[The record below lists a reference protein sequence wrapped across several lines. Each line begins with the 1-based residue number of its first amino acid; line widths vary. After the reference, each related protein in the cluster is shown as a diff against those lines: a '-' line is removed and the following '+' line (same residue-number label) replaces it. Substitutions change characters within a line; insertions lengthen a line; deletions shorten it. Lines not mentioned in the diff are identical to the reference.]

1 MNFNVTVLRRYMAA
15 SYADSNNRPKGVILL
30 MTILLTIHLFV
41 PFVSADGMST
51 CQKNGGTCDDYSQS
65 HDLTP
70 NQEDWINGTYDFRLE
85 DTDTIE
91 LDMVWAIHEF
101 NRSALGFN
109 DGGDLEAEIASD
121 GLDPEDGAPADLIRN
136 YFDLRPN
143 GPGTPTVRAQLK
155 IELNNALDTSIENGF
170 GNIVDLTT
178 DYTNSITQQGDTIQC
193 SDDPLTDS
201 AYSSEGAG
209 ENNAFYPPICISS
222 TFTIK
227 LTDTAFSL
235 VSTGNLDLERA
246 FQGML
251 VMGAEINTDFTLLT
265 LPGHIGFYSFSPPSY
280 ADIIQVGAGGSL
292 AARSGNPAYFAGE
305 WTVDMLNAPQG
316 ASDTET
322 AISVRLAHRDGSL
335 GTNTVSIAP
344 ETKAIDLNVKLDLR
358 DESAATI
365 DFVAGISYLD
375 DELMNDWGVSLLN
388 LSDSATLP
396 LVTAD
401 GIRLAYHNGLVEL
414 EQLTSAFP
422 VNDIASGISDS
433 VGSDDPITMND
444 LYWVSDALADGLPI
458 AGGLNYTHSSD
469 CLESPQSQQRNYCV
483 QGTPAMSAEYP
494 VYLRSTSQP
503 FSMSL
508 IDILKNN
515 FDDGD
520 LLEYVEVLQE
530 SDLRNFLNSGLSI
543 ESVLPSTYLDSV
555 IPEDLPPAELTLE
568 IILPT
573 WVRTIE
579 GEDRLTLTKS
589 LEGSQDVDI
598 SLAGT
603 DAYDW
608 RTAIRDED
616 MNVVCTTLQRTCISS
631 KIELDISAL
640 RINEWSQSVS
650 LDVALDAEVSIY
662 RVVVPLEELDQNG
675 STRVNFEA
683 APSDLVRVGLD
694 IASRLAQPKSFDD
707 VGSIC
712 SENQTYEVCDTE
724 LSFQFTPEGLTDFS
738 EDIGDIITQFIH
750 ESSAELPDVEDS
762 PFGDVDLSGFQIKTK
777 VKGLTGLDQDI
788 GDDEP
793 ITLSVKIPEVE
804 FKLELDGDL
813 GEIAGGNTSSME
825 LNFFANAFRGLVVNP
840 MVSAAE
846 LLGSSLTN
854 GLVSGSGVT
863 YPDPSGEKASYSF
876 SGNTSIAEEYNLSLT
891 GPVSIILPR
900 GITIEDVEDTGGY
913 LTISEV
919 GGRQKITYNIPD
931 GEFEDTISFRIK
943 VSWLYLLMQFWVYP
957 TFVVILLALFV
968 RRRRRKKRLKKAR
981 KSVNQQ
987 TSNKVTIGDSE
998 FSDLRGFHSEGL
1010 HGEMEKFED
1019 YSNNGPPA
1027 MVDLPDQRF
1036 D

>member
-1 MNFNVTVLRRYMAA
+1 
-15 SYADSNNRPKGVILL
+15 

-530 SDLRNFLNSGLSI
+530 SDLRNLLNSGLSI

>member
-1 MNFNVTVLRRYMAA
+1 MNFNVTVLGGYMAA
-15 SYADSNNRPKGVILL
+15 SYLDSNNRPKGVILL
-30 MTILLTIHLFV
+30 MTILLTIHLFI
-41 PFVSADGMST
+41 PFVSADGMNT
-51 CQKNGGTCDDYSQS
+51 CQGVSSGVCDDYSES

-70 NQEDWINGTYDFRLE
+70 SQQDWVNGTYDFQLV
-85 DTDTIE
+85 DTDTITLE
-91 LDMVWAIHEF
+91 MVWAIHEF
-101 NRSALGFN
+101 NRSSLGLDN
-109 DGGDLEAEIASD
+109 IAGIDTLLQSD
-121 GLDPEDGAPADLIRN
+121 GIDEEDGAPADLIRT
-136 YFDLRPN
+136 YFDQRPN
-143 GPGTPTVRAQLK
+143 GQGTPTVRDQLK
-155 IELNNALDTSIENGF
+155 IELNNALETSIENGF
-170 GNIVDLTT
+170 GNIVGLTT
-178 DYTNSITQQGDTIQC
+178 DYTPSITQQGDIIPC

-201 AYSSEGAG
+201 VYSGEGAS

-222 TFTIK
+222 TFTIE

-235 VSTGNLDLERA
+235 DSTGNLDLERA

-251 VMGAEINTDFTLLT
+251 VMGAEINTNFTLLT

-280 ADIIQVGAGGSL
+280 ANITQVGAGGTL
-292 AARSGNPAYFAGE
+292 AARSGPPAYFAGE
-305 WTVDMLNAPQG
+305 WTVNRLN
-316 ASDTET
+316 DNDEKET
-322 AISVRLAHRDGSL
+322 PISVRLAHRDGSL

-358 DESAATI
+358 DESAASI

-375 DELMNDWGVSLLN
+375 DDLLSDWGISLLN
-388 LSDSATLP
+388 LSDTATLP
-396 LVTAD
+396 LVTSD

-414 EQLTSAFP
+414 DQLTSAFP
-422 VNDIASGISDS
+422 INDIAGGISDS
-433 VGSDDPITMND
+433 VGSDEVITMND
-444 LYWVSDALADGLPI
+444 LYWVSDALTDGLPT
-458 AGGLNYTHSSD
+458 AGGLNYTHSSG
-469 CLESPQSQQRNYCV
+469 CTEAPQGQQLNYCI
-483 QGTPAMSAEYP
+483 QGTSAMSAEYP

-520 LLEYVEVLQE
+520 LLEYVDVLQE
-530 SDLRNFLNSGLSI
+530 SDLRNLLNSGLSI
-543 ESVLPSTYLDSV
+543 ESVLPGSYLDSV
-555 IPEDLPPAELTLE
+555 IPDGLPPAELTLE

-573 WVRTIE
+573 WVRTID
-579 GEDRLTLTKS
+579 GEDRLILEKS

-603 DAYDW
+603 DPYDW
-608 RTAIRDED
+608 RTDIRDED

-631 KIELDISAL
+631 QIELDISAF

-650 LDVALDAEVSIY
+650 LDFALDAEVSIY
-662 RVVVPLEELDQNG
+662 RVMIPLEEIDQSG
-675 STRVNFEA
+675 STRINFEA

-694 IASRLAQPKSFDD
+694 IASRLAQPKTFDD

-712 SENQTYEVCDTE
+712 SEDQTYDVCDTN
-724 LSFQFTPEGLTDFS
+724 LSLQFTPEGLTDFS

-777 VKGLTGLDQDI
+777 VEGLTGLDQDI

-793 ITLSVKIPEVE
+793 ITLSVRIPEVE

-854 GLVSGSGVT
+854 GLVSGSGIT
-863 YPDPSGEKASYSF
+863 YPDPSGDKASYSF
-876 SGNTSIAEEYNLSLT
+876 SGNTSIAEEYDLSLT

-913 LTISEV
+913 LDITEV

-957 TFVVILLALFV
+957 TFVVILLALFI

-981 KSVNQQ
+981 KAANQQ
-987 TSNKVTIGDSE
+987 TATKVTIGDSE
-998 FSDLRGFHSEGL
+998 FADLRGFHSEGL
-1010 HGEMEKFED
+1010 HGDLEQFED
-1019 YSNNGPPA
+1019 YSNKGPPP
-1027 MVDLPDQRF
+1027 MVDLPDKRF

>member
-1 MNFNVTVLRRYMAA
+1 MNFNVTVLGGYMAA
-15 SYADSNNRPKGVILL
+15 SYLDSNNRPKGVILL
-30 MTILLTIHLFV
+30 MTILLTIHLFI
-41 PFVSADGMST
+41 PFVSADGMNT
-51 CQKNGGTCDDYSQS
+51 CQGVSSGVCDDYSES

-70 NQEDWINGTYDFRLE
+70 SQQDWVNGTYDFQLV
-85 DTDTIE
+85 DTDTITLE
-91 LDMVWAIHEF
+91 MVWAIHEF
-101 NRSALGFN
+101 NRSSLGLDN
-109 DGGDLEAEIASD
+109 IAGIEGLLASD
-121 GLDPEDGAPADLIRN
+121 GIEEEDGAPADLIRT
-136 YFDLRPN
+136 YFDQRPN
-143 GPGTPTVRAQLK
+143 GQGTPTVRDQLK
-155 IELNNALDTSIENGF
+155 IELNNALETSIENGF
-170 GNIVDLTT
+170 GNIVGLTT
-178 DYTNSITQQGDTIQC
+178 DYTNTITQQGDTIPC

-201 AYSSEGAG
+201 VYSGEGAS

-222 TFTIK
+222 TFTIE

-235 VSTGNLDLERA
+235 DSTGNLDLERA

-251 VMGAEINTDFTLLT
+251 VMGAEINTNFSLLT

-280 ADIIQVGAGGSL
+280 ANITQVGAGGTL
-292 AARSGNPAYFAGE
+292 AARSGPPAYFAGE
-305 WTVDMLNAPQG
+305 WTVNRLSEAVEI
-316 ASDTET
+316 ET
-322 AISVRLAHRDGSL
+322 PISVRLAHRDGSL
-335 GTNTVSIAP
+335 GTNTVIIAP

-358 DESAATI
+358 DESAASI

-375 DELMNDWGVSLLN
+375 DDLLSDWGVSLLN
-388 LSDSATLP
+388 LSDTATLP

-414 EQLTSAFP
+414 DQLTSAFP
-422 VNDIASGISDS
+422 INDIASGISDS
-433 VGSDDPITMND
+433 VGSDEVITMTD
-444 LYWVSDALADGLPI
+444 LYWVSDALTDGLPI
-458 AGGLNYTHSSD
+458 AGGLNYTHSSG
-469 CLESPQSQQRNYCV
+469 CTEAPQGQQLNYCV
-483 QGTPAMSAEYP
+483 QGTSAMSAEYP

-520 LLEYVEVLQE
+520 LLEYVDVLQE
-530 SDLRNFLNSGLSI
+530 SDLRNLLNSGLSI
-543 ESVLPSTYLDSV
+543 ESVLPGSYLDSV
-555 IPEDLPPAELTLE
+555 IPEGLPPAELTLE

-573 WVRTIE
+573 WVRTID
-579 GEDRLTLTKS
+579 GEDRLILQKS

-603 DAYDW
+603 DPYDW
-608 RTAIRDED
+608 RTDIRDED

-631 KIELDISAL
+631 QIELDISAF

-650 LDVALDAEVSIY
+650 LDFALDAEVSIY
-662 RVVVPLEELDQNG
+662 RVMIPLEEIDQSG

-694 IASRLAQPKSFDD
+694 IASRLAQPKTFDD

-712 SENQTYEVCDTE
+712 SEDQTYDVCDTN
-724 LSFQFTPEGLTDFS
+724 LSLQFTPEGLTDFS

-777 VKGLTGLDQDI
+777 VEGLTGLDQDI

-793 ITLSVKIPEVE
+793 ITLSVRIPEVE

-854 GLVSGSGVT
+854 GLVSGSGIT
-863 YPDPSGEKASYSF
+863 YPDPSGDKASYSF
-876 SGNTSIAEEYNLSLT
+876 SGNTSIAEEYDLSLT

-913 LTISEV
+913 LDITEV

-957 TFVVILLALFV
+957 TFVVILLALFI

-981 KSVNQQ
+981 KEENQQ
-987 TSNKVTIGDSE
+987 TANKVTIGDSE
-998 FSDLRGFHSEGL
+998 FADLRGFHSEGL
-1010 HGEMEKFED
+1010 HGDLEQFED
-1019 YSNNGPPA
+1019 YSNKGPSP
-1027 MVDLPDQRF
+1027 MVDLPDKRF

>member
-1 MNFNVTVLRRYMAA
+1 MAA
-15 SYADSNNRPKGVILL
+15 LNIDRANRPNGVILL
-30 MTILLTIHLFV
+30 MTTLLTMHLFI
-41 PFVSADGMST
+41 PFVSADGMNT
-51 CQKNGGTCDDYSQS
+51 CQADGGTCDDYSDS

-70 NQEDWINGTYDFRLE
+70 SQQDWVNGTYDFQLVDTETISLE
-85 DTDTIE
+85 
-91 LDMVWAIHEF
+91 MVWAIHEF
-101 NRSALGFN
+101 NRSELGLDN
-109 DGGDLEAEIASD
+109 IAGLAGLLASD
-121 GLDPEDGAPADLIRN
+121 GIGPEDGAPADLIRT
-136 YFDLRPN
+136 YFDERPN
-143 GPGTPTVRAQLK
+143 GPGTPTVRDQLK

-170 GNIVDLTT
+170 GNVAGLTT
-178 DYTNSITQQGDTIQC
+178 DYTNAITQQGDTIQC

-201 AYSSEGAG
+201 IYSGEGAS

-222 TFTIK
+222 TFTIE

-235 VSTGNLDLERA
+235 DSTGNLDLERA

-251 VMGAEINTDFTLLT
+251 VMGAEINTNFTLLT

-280 ADIIQVGAGGSL
+280 ADITQVGAGGTL
-292 AARSGNPAYFAGE
+292 AARSGSPAYFAGE
-305 WTVDMLNAPQG
+305 WIVNRLD
-316 ASDTET
+316 ET
-322 AISVRLAHRDGSL
+322 DQIETPISVRLAHRDGSL
-335 GTNTVSIAP
+335 GTNTVNIAP

-375 DELMNDWGVSLLN
+375 DDLLSDWGVSLLN

-396 LVTAD
+396 LVTSD

-414 EQLTSAFP
+414 DQLTSAFP
-422 VNDIASGISDS
+422 INDIATGISDS
-433 VGSDDPITMND
+433 VGSDESITMND
-444 LYWVSDALADGLPI
+444 LYWVSDALTDGLPV
-458 AGGLNYTHSSD
+458 AGGLNYTHSTGCS
-469 CLESPQSQQRNYCV
+469 EVPQGQQLNYCV
-483 QGTPAMSAEYP
+483 QGSSAMSAEYP

-530 SDLRNFLNSGLSI
+530 SDLRNLLNSGLSI
-543 ESVLPSTYLDSV
+543 ESVLPGSYLDSV
-555 IPEDLPPAELTLE
+555 IPEGLPPAELTLE

-573 WVRTIE
+573 WVRTID
-579 GEDRLTLTKS
+579 GEDRLILEQS
-589 LEGSQDVDI
+589 LEGSQDVNI

-603 DAYDW
+603 DPYDW
-608 RTAIRDED
+608 RTDIRDED

-650 LDVALDAEVSIY
+650 LDFALDAEVSIY
-662 RVVVPLEELDQNG
+662 RVMIPLEEIDQSG

-694 IASRLAQPKSFDD
+694 IASRLAQPKTFDD

-712 SENQTYEVCDTE
+712 SEDQSYDVCDTN
-724 LSFQFTPEGLTDFS
+724 LSLQFTPEGLTDFS

-777 VKGLTGLDQDI
+777 VEGLTGLDQDI

-793 ITLSVKIPEVE
+793 ITLSVRIPEVE

-813 GEIAGGNTSSME
+813 GEIAEGNTSSME

-876 SGNTSIAEEYNLSLT
+876 SGDTSIAEEYNLSLT
-891 GPVSIILPR
+891 GPVSVILPR

-957 TFVVILLALFV
+957 TFVVILLALFI

-981 KSVNQQ
+981 KAANQQ
-987 TSNKVTIGDSE
+987 TATKVTIGDSE
-998 FSDLRGFHSEGL
+998 FADLRGFHSEGL
-1010 HGEMEKFED
+1010 HGDLEQFED
-1019 YSNNGPPA
+1019 YSNKGPPP
-1027 MVDLPDQRF
+1027 MVDLPDKRF

>member
-1 MNFNVTVLRRYMAA
+1 MNFNVTVLGGYMAA
-15 SYADSNNRPKGVILL
+15 SYLDSNNRPKGVILL
-30 MTILLTIHLFV
+30 MTILLTIHLFI
-41 PFVSADGMST
+41 PFVSADGMNT
-51 CQKNGGTCDDYSQS
+51 CQAVSSGVCDDYSES

-70 NQEDWINGTYDFRLE
+70 SQQDWVNGTYDFQLV
-85 DTDTIE
+85 DTDTITLE
-91 LDMVWAIHEF
+91 MVWAIHEF
-101 NRSALGFN
+101 NRSSLGLDN
-109 DGGDLEAEIASD
+109 IAGIEGLLASD
-121 GLDPEDGAPADLIRN
+121 GIEEEDGAPADLIRT
-136 YFDLRPN
+136 YFDQRPN
-143 GPGTPTVRAQLK
+143 GQGTPTVRDQLK
-155 IELNNALDTSIENGF
+155 IELNNALETSIENGF
-170 GNIVDLTT
+170 GNIVGLTT
-178 DYTNSITQQGDTIQC
+178 DYTNSITQQGDTIPC

-201 AYSSEGAG
+201 VYSGEGAS

-222 TFTIK
+222 TFTIE

-235 VSTGNLDLERA
+235 DSTGNLDLERA

-251 VMGAEINTDFTLLT
+251 VMGAQINTNFTLLT
-265 LPGHIGFYSFSPPSY
+265 LPGHIGFYYFSPPSY
-280 ADIIQVGAGGSL
+280 ADIIQVGGGGSL
-292 AARSGNPAYFAGE
+292 AARSGNPAYFAGN
-305 WTVDMLNAPQG
+305 WTVNRLNEAVEI
-316 ASDTET
+316 ET
-322 AISVRLAHRDGSL
+322 PISVRLAHRDGSL

-344 ETKAIDLNVKLDLR
+344 ETKAIDLNLKLDLR

-375 DELMNDWGVSLLN
+375 DDLLSDWGVSLLN
-388 LSDSATLP
+388 LSDTATLP

-414 EQLTSAFP
+414 DQLTSAFP
-422 VNDIASGISDS
+422 INDIAGGISDS
-433 VGSDDPITMND
+433 VGSDEVITMND
-444 LYWVSDALADGLPI
+444 LYWVSDALTDGLPI
-458 AGGLNYTHSSD
+458 AGGLNYTHSTG
-469 CLESPQSQQRNYCV
+469 CTEAPQGQQLNYCV
-483 QGTPAMSAEYP
+483 QGTSAMSAEYP

-520 LLEYVEVLQE
+520 LLEYVDVLQE
-530 SDLRNFLNSGLSI
+530 SDLRNLLNSGLSI
-543 ESVLPSTYLDSV
+543 ESVLPGSYLDSV
-555 IPEDLPPAELTLE
+555 IPEGLPPAELTLE

-573 WVRTIE
+573 WVRTID
-579 GEDRLTLTKS
+579 GEDRLILEKS

-603 DAYDW
+603 DPYDW
-608 RTAIRDED
+608 RTDIRDED

-631 KIELDISAL
+631 QIELDISAF

-650 LDVALDAEVSIY
+650 LDFALDAEVSIY
-662 RVVVPLEELDQNG
+662 RVMIPLEEIDQSG

-712 SENQTYEVCDTE
+712 SEDQTYDVCDTN
-724 LSFQFTPEGLTDFS
+724 LSLQFTPEGLTDFS

-777 VKGLTGLDQDI
+777 VEGLTGLDQDI

-793 ITLSVKIPEVE
+793 ITLSVRIPEVE

-813 GEIAGGNTSSME
+813 GEIAEGNTSSME

-854 GLVSGSGVT
+854 GLVSGSGIT
-863 YPDPSGEKASYSF
+863 YPDPSGDKASYSF
-876 SGNTSIAEEYNLSLT
+876 SGNTSIAEEYDLSLT

-913 LTISEV
+913 LDITEV

-957 TFVVILLALFV
+957 TFVVILLALFI

-981 KSVNQQ
+981 KAENQQ
-987 TSNKVTIGDSE
+987 TATKVTIGDSE
-998 FSDLRGFHSEGL
+998 FADLRGFHSEGL
-1010 HGEMEKFED
+1010 HGDLEQFED
-1019 YSNNGPPA
+1019 YSNKGPPP
-1027 MVDLPDQRF
+1027 MVDLPDKRF

>member
-1 MNFNVTVLRRYMAA
+1 MNFNVTVLGGHMAA
-15 SYADSNNRPKGVILL
+15 SYLDSNNRPKGVILL
-30 MTILLTIHLFV
+30 MTILLTIHLFI
-41 PFVSADGMST
+41 PFVSADGMNT
-51 CQKNGGTCDDYSQS
+51 CQGVSSGVCDDYSES

-70 NQEDWINGTYDFRLE
+70 SQQDWVNGTYDFQLV
-85 DTDTIE
+85 DTDTITLE
-91 LDMVWAIHEF
+91 MVWAIHEF
-101 NRSALGFN
+101 NRSSLGLDN
-109 DGGDLEAEIASD
+109 IAGIETLLQSD
-121 GLDPEDGAPADLIRN
+121 GIDEEDGAPADLIRT
-136 YFDLRPN
+136 YFDQRPN
-143 GPGTPTVRAQLK
+143 GQGTPTVRDQLK
-155 IELNNALDTSIENGF
+155 IELNNALETSIENGF
-170 GNIVDLTT
+170 GNIVGLTT
-178 DYTNSITQQGDTIQC
+178 DYTPSITQQGDTIPC

-201 AYSSEGAG
+201 VYSGEGAS

-222 TFTIK
+222 TFTIE

-235 VSTGNLDLERA
+235 DSTGNLDLERA

-251 VMGAEINTDFTLLT
+251 VMGAEINTNFTLLT

-280 ADIIQVGAGGSL
+280 ANITQVGAGGTL
-292 AARSGNPAYFAGE
+292 AARSGPPAYFAGE
-305 WTVDMLNAPQG
+305 WTVNRLN
-316 ASDTET
+316 DNDEKET
-322 AISVRLAHRDGSL
+322 PISVRLAHRDGSL

-358 DESAATI
+358 DESAASI

-375 DELMNDWGVSLLN
+375 DDLLSDWGISLLN
-388 LSDSATLP
+388 LSDTATLP
-396 LVTAD
+396 LVTSD

-414 EQLTSAFP
+414 DQLTSAFP
-422 VNDIASGISDS
+422 INDIAGGISDS
-433 VGSDDPITMND
+433 VGSDEVITMND
-444 LYWVSDALADGLPI
+444 LYWVSDALTDGLPI
-458 AGGLNYTHSSD
+458 AGGLNYTHSSG
-469 CLESPQSQQRNYCV
+469 CTEAPQGQQLNYCI
-483 QGTPAMSAEYP
+483 QGTSAMSAEYP

-520 LLEYVEVLQE
+520 LLEYVDVLQE
-530 SDLRNFLNSGLSI
+530 SDLRNLLNSGLSI
-543 ESVLPSTYLDSV
+543 ESVLPGSYLDSV
-555 IPEDLPPAELTLE
+555 IPEGLPPAELTLE

-573 WVRTIE
+573 WVRTID
-579 GEDRLTLTKS
+579 GEDRLILEKS

-603 DAYDW
+603 DPYDW
-608 RTAIRDED
+608 RTDIRDED

-631 KIELDISAL
+631 QIELDISAF

-650 LDVALDAEVSIY
+650 LDFALDAEVSIY
-662 RVVVPLEELDQNG
+662 RVMIPLEEIDQSG

-694 IASRLAQPKSFDD
+694 IASRLAQPKTFDD

-712 SENQTYEVCDTE
+712 SEDQTYDVCDTN
-724 LSFQFTPEGLTDFS
+724 LSLQFTPEGLTDFS

-777 VKGLTGLDQDI
+777 VEGLTGLDQDI

-793 ITLSVKIPEVE
+793 ITLSVRIPEVE

-813 GEIAGGNTSSME
+813 GEIAEGNTSSME

-854 GLVSGSGVT
+854 GLVSGSGIT
-863 YPDPSGEKASYSF
+863 YPDPSGDKASYSF
-876 SGNTSIAEEYNLSLT
+876 SGNTSIAEEYDLSLT

-913 LTISEV
+913 LDITEV

-957 TFVVILLALFV
+957 TFVVILLALFI

-981 KSVNQQ
+981 KAANQQ
-987 TSNKVTIGDSE
+987 TATKVTIGDSE
-998 FSDLRGFHSEGL
+998 FADLRGFHSEGL
-1010 HGEMEKFED
+1010 HGDLEQFED
-1019 YSNNGPPA
+1019 YSNKGPPP
-1027 MVDLPDQRF
+1027 MVDLPDKRF

>member
-1 MNFNVTVLRRYMAA
+1 MNFNVTVLGGHMAA
-15 SYADSNNRPKGVILL
+15 SYLDSNNRPKGVILL
-30 MTILLTIHLFV
+30 MTILLTIHLFI
-41 PFVSADGMST
+41 PFVSADGMNT
-51 CQKNGGTCDDYSQS
+51 CQGVSSGVCDDYSES

-70 NQEDWINGTYDFRLE
+70 SQQDWVNGTYDFQLV
-85 DTDTIE
+85 DTDTITLE
-91 LDMVWAIHEF
+91 MVWAIHEF
-101 NRSALGFN
+101 NRSSLGLDN
-109 DGGDLEAEIASD
+109 IAGIETLLQSD
-121 GLDPEDGAPADLIRN
+121 GIDEEDGAPADLIRT
-136 YFDLRPN
+136 YFDQRPN
-143 GPGTPTVRAQLK
+143 GQGTPTVRDQLK
-155 IELNNALDTSIENGF
+155 IELNNALETSIENGF
-170 GNIVDLTT
+170 GNIVGLTT
-178 DYTNSITQQGDTIQC
+178 DYTSSITQQGDTIPC
-193 SDDPLTDS
+193 SDNPLTDS
-201 AYSSEGAG
+201 VYSGEGAS

-222 TFTIK
+222 TFTIE

-235 VSTGNLDLERA
+235 DSTGNLDLERA

-251 VMGAEINTDFTLLT
+251 VMGAEINTNFTLLT

-280 ADIIQVGAGGSL
+280 ANITQVGAGGTL
-292 AARSGNPAYFAGE
+292 AARSGPPAYFAGE
-305 WTVDMLNAPQG
+305 WTVNRLN
-316 ASDTET
+316 DNDEKET
-322 AISVRLAHRDGSL
+322 PISVRLAHRDGSL

-358 DESAATI
+358 DESAASI

-375 DELMNDWGVSLLN
+375 DDLLSDWGISLLN
-388 LSDSATLP
+388 LSDTATLP
-396 LVTAD
+396 LVTSD

-414 EQLTSAFP
+414 DQLTSAFP
-422 VNDIASGISDS
+422 INDIAGGISDS
-433 VGSDDPITMND
+433 VGSDEVITMND
-444 LYWVSDALADGLPI
+444 LYWVSDALTDGLPI
-458 AGGLNYTHSSD
+458 AGGLNYTHSSG
-469 CLESPQSQQRNYCV
+469 CTEAPQGQQLNYCI
-483 QGTPAMSAEYP
+483 QGTSAMSAEYP

-520 LLEYVEVLQE
+520 LLEYVDVLQE
-530 SDLRNFLNSGLSI
+530 SDLRNLLNSGLSI
-543 ESVLPSTYLDSV
+543 ESVLPGSYLDSV
-555 IPEDLPPAELTLE
+555 IPEGLPPAELTLE

-573 WVRTIE
+573 WVRTID
-579 GEDRLTLTKS
+579 GEDRLILEKS

-603 DAYDW
+603 DPYDW
-608 RTAIRDED
+608 RTDIRDED

-631 KIELDISAL
+631 QIELDISAF

-650 LDVALDAEVSIY
+650 LDFALDAEVSIY
-662 RVVVPLEELDQNG
+662 RVMIPLEEIDQSG

-694 IASRLAQPKSFDD
+694 IASRLAQPKTFDD

-712 SENQTYEVCDTE
+712 SEDQTYDVCDTN
-724 LSFQFTPEGLTDFS
+724 LSLQFTPEGLTDFS

-777 VKGLTGLDQDI
+777 VEGLTGLDQDI

-793 ITLSVKIPEVE
+793 ITLSVRIPEVE

-854 GLVSGSGVT
+854 GLVSGSGIT
-863 YPDPSGEKASYSF
+863 YPDPSGDKASYSF
-876 SGNTSIAEEYNLSLT
+876 SGNTSIAEEYDLSLT

-900 GITIEDVEDTGGY
+900 GITIEDVEDSGGY
-913 LTISEV
+913 LDITEV

-957 TFVVILLALFV
+957 TFVVILLALFI

-981 KSVNQQ
+981 KAANQQ
-987 TSNKVTIGDSE
+987 TATKVTIGDSE
-998 FSDLRGFHSEGL
+998 FADLRGFHSEGL
-1010 HGEMEKFED
+1010 HGDLEQFED
-1019 YSNNGPPA
+1019 YSNKGPPP
-1027 MVDLPDQRF
+1027 MVDLPDKRF

>member
-1 MNFNVTVLRRYMAA
+1 MAA

-530 SDLRNFLNSGLSI
+530 SDLRNLLNSGLSI

-813 GEIAGGNTSSME
+813 EEIAGGNTSSME

>member
-1 MNFNVTVLRRYMAA
+1 MNFNVTVLGGYMAA
-15 SYADSNNRPKGVILL
+15 SYLDSNNRPKGVILL
-30 MTILLTIHLFV
+30 MTILLTIHLFI
-41 PFVSADGMST
+41 PFVSADGMNT
-51 CQKNGGTCDDYSQS
+51 CQGVSSGVCDDYSES

-70 NQEDWINGTYDFRLE
+70 SQQDWVNGTYDFQLV
-85 DTDTIE
+85 DTDTITLE
-91 LDMVWAIHEF
+91 MVWAIHEF
-101 NRSALGFN
+101 NRSSLGLDN
-109 DGGDLEAEIASD
+109 IAGIDTLLQSD
-121 GLDPEDGAPADLIRN
+121 GIDEEDGAPADLIRT
-136 YFDLRPN
+136 YFDQRPN
-143 GPGTPTVRAQLK
+143 GQGTPTVRDQLK
-155 IELNNALDTSIENGF
+155 IELNNALETSIENGF
-170 GNIVDLTT
+170 GNIVGLTT
-178 DYTNSITQQGDTIQC
+178 DYTPSITQQGDTIPC

-201 AYSSEGAG
+201 VYSGEGAS

-222 TFTIK
+222 TFTIE

-235 VSTGNLDLERA
+235 DSTGNLDLERA

-251 VMGAEINTDFTLLT
+251 VMGAEINTNFTLLT

-280 ADIIQVGAGGSL
+280 ANITQVGAGGTL
-292 AARSGNPAYFAGE
+292 AARSGPPAYFAGE
-305 WTVDMLNAPQG
+305 WTVNRLN
-316 ASDTET
+316 DNDEKET
-322 AISVRLAHRDGSL
+322 PISVRLAHRDGSL

-358 DESAATI
+358 DESAASI

-375 DELMNDWGVSLLN
+375 DDLLSDWGISLLN
-388 LSDSATLP
+388 LSDTATLP
-396 LVTAD
+396 LVTSD

-414 EQLTSAFP
+414 DQLTSAFP
-422 VNDIASGISDS
+422 INDIAGGISDS
-433 VGSDDPITMND
+433 VGSDEVITMND
-444 LYWVSDALADGLPI
+444 LYWVSDALTDGLPT
-458 AGGLNYTHSSD
+458 AGGLNYTHSSG
-469 CLESPQSQQRNYCV
+469 CTEAPQGQQLNYCI
-483 QGTPAMSAEYP
+483 QGTSAMSAEYP

-520 LLEYVEVLQE
+520 LLEYVDVLQE
-530 SDLRNFLNSGLSI
+530 SDLRNLLNSGLSI
-543 ESVLPSTYLDSV
+543 ESVLPGSYLDSV
-555 IPEDLPPAELTLE
+555 IPDGLPPAELTLE

-573 WVRTIE
+573 WVRTID
-579 GEDRLTLTKS
+579 GEDRLILEKS

-603 DAYDW
+603 DPYDW
-608 RTAIRDED
+608 RTDIRDED

-631 KIELDISAL
+631 QIELDISAF

-650 LDVALDAEVSIY
+650 LDFALDAEVSIY
-662 RVVVPLEELDQNG
+662 RVMIPLEEIDQSG

-694 IASRLAQPKSFDD
+694 IASRLAQPKTFDD

-712 SENQTYEVCDTE
+712 SEDQTYDVCDTN
-724 LSFQFTPEGLTDFS
+724 LSLQFTPEGLTDFS

-777 VKGLTGLDQDI
+777 VEGLTGLDQDI

-793 ITLSVKIPEVE
+793 ITLSVRIPEVE

-854 GLVSGSGVT
+854 GLVSGSGIT
-863 YPDPSGEKASYSF
+863 YPDPSGDKASYSF
-876 SGNTSIAEEYNLSLT
+876 SGNTSIAEEYDLSLT

-913 LTISEV
+913 LDITEV

-981 KSVNQQ
+981 KAANQQ
-987 TSNKVTIGDSE
+987 TATKVTIGDSE
-998 FSDLRGFHSEGL
+998 FADLRGFHSEGL
-1010 HGEMEKFED
+1010 HGDLEQFED
-1019 YSNNGPPA
+1019 YSNKGPPP
-1027 MVDLPDQRF
+1027 MVDLPDERF

>member
-15 SYADSNNRPKGVILL
+15 SYSQTNNRPKGVILL
-30 MTILLTIHLFV
+30 MTILLTIHLFI

-51 CQKNGGTCDDYSQS
+51 CQANGGTCDDYSHS
-65 HDLTP
+65 HDLTSS
-70 NQEDWINGTYDFRLE
+70 QQDWINGTYDFQLV

-91 LDMVWAIHEF
+91 LDLVWAIHEF
-101 NRSALGFN
+101 NRSALGLDN
-109 DGGDLEAEIASD
+109 VAGLNAALASD
-121 GLDPEDGAPADLIRN
+121 GLDPEDGAPADLIRT
-136 YFDLRPN
+136 YFDERPN
-143 GPGTPTVRAQLK
+143 GPGTPTVRDQLK

-170 GNIVDLTT
+170 GNIVGLTT
-178 DYTNSITQQGDTIQC
+178 DYTNSITQQGETTPC
-193 SDDPLTDS
+193 SDNPLTDS
-201 AYSSEGAG
+201 IYSSEGAS
-209 ENNAFYPPICISS
+209 ENNAFNPPICISS
-222 TFTIK
+222 TFTIE

-251 VMGAEINTDFTLLT
+251 VMGAQINTNFTLLT
-265 LPGHIGFYSFSPPSY
+265 LPGHFGSYSFSPPSY
-280 ADIIQVGAGGSL
+280 ADIIQVGAGGAL

-322 AISVRLAHRDGSL
+322 PISVRLAHRNGSL
-335 GTNTVSIAP
+335 GTNTVNIAP

-375 DELMNDWGVSLLN
+375 DDLLSDWGVSLLN

-414 EQLTSAFP
+414 DQLTSAFP
-422 VNDIASGISDS
+422 INDITSGISDS
-433 VGSDDPITMND
+433 VGSDNPITMND
-444 LYWVSDALADGLPI
+444 LYWVSDALADGLPV

-469 CLESPQSQQRNYCV
+469 CSEEPQSQQRNYCV

-520 LLEYVEVLQE
+520 LLEYVEILQE
-530 SDLRNFLNSGLSI
+530 SDLRNLLNSGLSI
-543 ESVLPSTYLDSV
+543 ESVLPGSYLDSV
-555 IPEDLPPAELTLE
+555 IPEGLPPAELTLE

-573 WVRTIE
+573 WVRTID
-579 GEDRLTLTKS
+579 GEDRLILQKS

-603 DAYDW
+603 DPYDW
-608 RTAIRDED
+608 RTEIRDED

-650 LDVALDAEVSIY
+650 LDFALDAEVSIY
-662 RVVVPLEELDQNG
+662 RVMIPIEEIDQSG

-712 SENQTYEVCDTE
+712 SEDQTYEVCDTD

-738 EDIGDIITQFIH
+738 EDIGDIITQFIQ

-777 VKGLTGLDQDI
+777 VEGLTGLDQDI

-793 ITLSVKIPEVE
+793 ITLSVRIPEVE

-813 GEIAGGNTSSME
+813 GEIAEGNTSSME

-876 SGNTSIAEEYNLSLT
+876 SGDTSIAEEYNLSLT

-957 TFVVILLALFV
+957 TFVVILLALFI

-981 KSVNQQ
+981 KASTQQ
-987 TSNKVTIGDSE
+987 TATKVTIGDSE
-998 FSDLRGFHSEGL
+998 FADLRGFHSEGL
-1010 HGEMEKFED
+1010 HGDMEQFED
-1019 YSNNGPPA
+1019 YSNKGPPP
-1027 MVDLPDQRF
+1027 MVDLPDKRF

>member
-1 MNFNVTVLRRYMAA
+1 MNFNVTVLGGHMAA
-15 SYADSNNRPKGVILL
+15 SYLDSNNRPKGVILL
-30 MTILLTIHLFV
+30 MTILLTIHLFI
-41 PFVSADGMST
+41 PFVSADGMNT
-51 CQKNGGTCDDYSQS
+51 CQGVSSGVCDDYSES

-70 NQEDWINGTYDFRLE
+70 SQQDWVNGTYDFQLV
-85 DTDTIE
+85 DTDTITLE
-91 LDMVWAIHEF
+91 MVWAIHEF
-101 NRSALGFN
+101 NRSSLGLDN
-109 DGGDLEAEIASD
+109 IAGIDTLLQSD
-121 GLDPEDGAPADLIRN
+121 GIDEEDGAPADLIRT
-136 YFDLRPN
+136 YFDQRPN
-143 GPGTPTVRAQLK
+143 GQGTPTVRDQLK
-155 IELNNALDTSIENGF
+155 IELNNALETSIENGF
-170 GNIVDLTT
+170 GNIVGLTT
-178 DYTNSITQQGDTIQC
+178 DYTPSITQQGDIIPC

-201 AYSSEGAG
+201 VYSGEGAS

-222 TFTIK
+222 TFTIE

-235 VSTGNLDLERA
+235 DSTGNLDLERA

-251 VMGAEINTDFTLLT
+251 VMGAEINTNFTLLT

-280 ADIIQVGAGGSL
+280 ANITQVGAGGTL
-292 AARSGNPAYFAGE
+292 AARSGPPAYFAGE
-305 WTVDMLNAPQG
+305 WTVNRLN
-316 ASDTET
+316 DNDEKET
-322 AISVRLAHRDGSL
+322 PISVRLAHRDGSL

-358 DESAATI
+358 DESAASI

-375 DELMNDWGVSLLN
+375 DDLLSDWGISLLN
-388 LSDSATLP
+388 LSDTATLP
-396 LVTAD
+396 LVTSD

-414 EQLTSAFP
+414 DQLTSAFP
-422 VNDIASGISDS
+422 INDIAGGISDS
-433 VGSDDPITMND
+433 VGSDEVITMND
-444 LYWVSDALADGLPI
+444 LYWVSDALTDGLPT
-458 AGGLNYTHSSD
+458 AGGLNYTHSSG
-469 CLESPQSQQRNYCV
+469 CTEAPQGQQLNYCI
-483 QGTPAMSAEYP
+483 QGTSAMSAEYP

-520 LLEYVEVLQE
+520 LLEYVDVLQE
-530 SDLRNFLNSGLSI
+530 SDLRNLLNSGLSI
-543 ESVLPSTYLDSV
+543 ESVLPGSYLDSV
-555 IPEDLPPAELTLE
+555 IPDGLPPAELTLE

-573 WVRTIE
+573 WVRTID
-579 GEDRLTLTKS
+579 GEDRLILEKS

-603 DAYDW
+603 DPYDW
-608 RTAIRDED
+608 RTDIRDED

-631 KIELDISAL
+631 QIELDISAF

-650 LDVALDAEVSIY
+650 LDFALDAEVSIY
-662 RVVVPLEELDQNG
+662 RVMIPLEEIDQSG

-694 IASRLAQPKSFDD
+694 IASRLAQPKTFDD

-712 SENQTYEVCDTE
+712 SEDQTYDVCDTN
-724 LSFQFTPEGLTDFS
+724 LSLQFTPEGLTDFS

-777 VKGLTGLDQDI
+777 VEGLTGLDQDI

-793 ITLSVKIPEVE
+793 ITLSVRIPEVE

-854 GLVSGSGVT
+854 GLVSGSGIT
-863 YPDPSGEKASYSF
+863 YPDPSGDKASYSF
-876 SGNTSIAEEYNLSLT
+876 SGNTSIAEEYDLSLT

-913 LTISEV
+913 LDITEV

-957 TFVVILLALFV
+957 TFVVILLALFI

-981 KSVNQQ
+981 KAANQQ
-987 TSNKVTIGDSE
+987 TATKVTIGDSE
-998 FSDLRGFHSEGL
+998 FADLRGFHSEGL
-1010 HGEMEKFED
+1010 HGDLEQFED
-1019 YSNNGPPA
+1019 YSNKGPPP
-1027 MVDLPDQRF
+1027 MVDLPDKRF

>member
-1 MNFNVTVLRRYMAA
+1 MNFNVTVLGGHMAA
-15 SYADSNNRPKGVILL
+15 SYLDSNNRPKGVILL
-30 MTILLTIHLFV
+30 MTILLTIHLFI
-41 PFVSADGMST
+41 PFVSADGMNT
-51 CQKNGGTCDDYSQS
+51 CQGVSSGVCDDYSES

-70 NQEDWINGTYDFRLE
+70 SQQDWVNGTYDFQLV
-85 DTDTIE
+85 DTDTITLE
-91 LDMVWAIHEF
+91 MVWAIHEF
-101 NRSALGFN
+101 NRSSLGLDN
-109 DGGDLEAEIASD
+109 IAGIETLLQSD
-121 GLDPEDGAPADLIRN
+121 GIDEEDGAPADLIRT
-136 YFDLRPN
+136 YFDQRPN
-143 GPGTPTVRAQLK
+143 GQGTPTVRDQLK
-155 IELNNALDTSIENGF
+155 IELNNALETSIENGF
-170 GNIVDLTT
+170 GNIVGLTT
-178 DYTNSITQQGDTIQC
+178 DYTPSITQQGDTIPC

-201 AYSSEGAG
+201 VYSGEGAS

-222 TFTIK
+222 TFTIE

-235 VSTGNLDLERA
+235 DSTGNLDLERA

-251 VMGAEINTDFTLLT
+251 VMGAEINTNFTLLT

-280 ADIIQVGAGGSL
+280 ANITQVGAGGTL
-292 AARSGNPAYFAGE
+292 AARSGPPAYFAGE
-305 WTVDMLNAPQG
+305 WTVNRLN
-316 ASDTET
+316 DNDEKET
-322 AISVRLAHRDGSL
+322 PISVRLAHRDGSL

-358 DESAATI
+358 DESAASI

-375 DELMNDWGVSLLN
+375 DDLLSDWGISLLN
-388 LSDSATLP
+388 LSDTATLP
-396 LVTAD
+396 LVTSD

-414 EQLTSAFP
+414 DQLTSAFP
-422 VNDIASGISDS
+422 INDIAGGISDS
-433 VGSDDPITMND
+433 VGSDEVITMND
-444 LYWVSDALADGLPI
+444 LYWVSDALTDGLPI
-458 AGGLNYTHSSD
+458 AGGLNYTHSSG
-469 CLESPQSQQRNYCV
+469 CTEAPQGQQLNYCI
-483 QGTPAMSAEYP
+483 QGTSAMSAEYP

-520 LLEYVEVLQE
+520 LLEYVDVLQE
-530 SDLRNFLNSGLSI
+530 SDLRNLLNSGLSI
-543 ESVLPSTYLDSV
+543 ESVLPGSYLDSV
-555 IPEDLPPAELTLE
+555 IPDGLPPAELTLE

-573 WVRTIE
+573 WVRTID
-579 GEDRLTLTKS
+579 GEDRLILEKS

-603 DAYDW
+603 DPYDW
-608 RTAIRDED
+608 RTDIRDED

-631 KIELDISAL
+631 QIELDISAF

-650 LDVALDAEVSIY
+650 LDFALDAEVSIY
-662 RVVVPLEELDQNG
+662 RVMIPLEEIDQSG

-694 IASRLAQPKSFDD
+694 IASRLAQPKTFDD

-712 SENQTYEVCDTE
+712 SEDQTYDVCDTN
-724 LSFQFTPEGLTDFS
+724 LSLQFTPEGLTDFS

-777 VKGLTGLDQDI
+777 VEGLTGLDQDI

-793 ITLSVKIPEVE
+793 ITLSVRIPEVE

-854 GLVSGSGVT
+854 GLVSGSGIT
-863 YPDPSGEKASYSF
+863 YPDPSGDKASYSF
-876 SGNTSIAEEYNLSLT
+876 SGNTSIAEEYDLSLT

-913 LTISEV
+913 LDITEV

-957 TFVVILLALFV
+957 TFVVILLALFI

-981 KSVNQQ
+981 KAANQQ
-987 TSNKVTIGDSE
+987 TATKVTIGDSE
-998 FSDLRGFHSEGL
+998 FADLRGFHSEGL
-1010 HGEMEKFED
+1010 HGDLEQFED
-1019 YSNNGPPA
+1019 YSNKGPPP
-1027 MVDLPDQRF
+1027 MVDLPDKRF

>member
-1 MNFNVTVLRRYMAA
+1 MNFNVTVLGGYMAA
-15 SYADSNNRPKGVILL
+15 SYLDSNNRPKGVILL
-30 MTILLTIHLFV
+30 MTILLTIHLFI
-41 PFVSADGMST
+41 PFVSADGMNT
-51 CQKNGGTCDDYSQS
+51 CQGVSSGVCDDYSES

-70 NQEDWINGTYDFRLE
+70 SQQDWVNGTYDFQLV
-85 DTDTIE
+85 DTDTITLE
-91 LDMVWAIHEF
+91 MVWAIHEF
-101 NRSALGFN
+101 NRSSLGLDN
-109 DGGDLEAEIASD
+109 IAGIDTLLQSD
-121 GLDPEDGAPADLIRN
+121 GIDEEDGAPADLIRT
-136 YFDLRPN
+136 YFDQRPN
-143 GPGTPTVRAQLK
+143 GQGTPTVRDQLK
-155 IELNNALDTSIENGF
+155 IELNNALETSIENGF
-170 GNIVDLTT
+170 GNIVGLTT
-178 DYTNSITQQGDTIQC
+178 DYTPSITQQGDTIPC

-201 AYSSEGAG
+201 VYSGEGAS

-222 TFTIK
+222 TFTIE

-235 VSTGNLDLERA
+235 DSTGNLDLERA

-251 VMGAEINTDFTLLT
+251 VMGAEINTNFTLLT

-280 ADIIQVGAGGSL
+280 ANITQVGAGGTL
-292 AARSGNPAYFAGE
+292 AARSGPPAYFAGE
-305 WTVDMLNAPQG
+305 WTVNRLN
-316 ASDTET
+316 DNDEKET
-322 AISVRLAHRDGSL
+322 PISVRLAHRDGSL

-358 DESAATI
+358 DESAASI

-375 DELMNDWGVSLLN
+375 DDLLSDWGISLLN
-388 LSDSATLP
+388 LSDTATLP
-396 LVTAD
+396 LVTSD

-414 EQLTSAFP
+414 DQLTSAFP
-422 VNDIASGISDS
+422 INDIAGGISDS
-433 VGSDDPITMND
+433 VGSDEVITMND
-444 LYWVSDALADGLPI
+444 LYWVSDALTDGLPT
-458 AGGLNYTHSSD
+458 AGGLNYTHSSG
-469 CLESPQSQQRNYCV
+469 CTEAPQGQQLNYCI
-483 QGTPAMSAEYP
+483 QGTSAMSAEYP

-520 LLEYVEVLQE
+520 LLEYVDVLQE
-530 SDLRNFLNSGLSI
+530 SDLRNLLNSGLSI
-543 ESVLPSTYLDSV
+543 ESVLPGSYLDSV
-555 IPEDLPPAELTLE
+555 IPDGLPPAELTLE

-573 WVRTIE
+573 WVRTID
-579 GEDRLTLTKS
+579 GEDRLILEKS

-603 DAYDW
+603 DPYDW
-608 RTAIRDED
+608 RTDIRDED

-631 KIELDISAL
+631 QIELDISAF

-650 LDVALDAEVSIY
+650 LDFALDAEVSIY
-662 RVVVPLEELDQNG
+662 RVMIPLEEIDQSG
-675 STRVNFEA
+675 STRINFEA

-694 IASRLAQPKSFDD
+694 IASRLAQPKTFDD

-712 SENQTYEVCDTE
+712 SEDQTYDVCDTN
-724 LSFQFTPEGLTDFS
+724 LSLQFTPEGLTDFS

-777 VKGLTGLDQDI
+777 VEGLTGLDQDI

-793 ITLSVKIPEVE
+793 ITLSVRIPEVE

-825 LNFFANAFRGLVVNP
+825 LNFFANAFRGLIVNP

-854 GLVSGSGVT
+854 GLVSGSGIT
-863 YPDPSGEKASYSF
+863 YPDPSGDKASYSF
-876 SGNTSIAEEYNLSLT
+876 SGNTSIAEEYDLSLT

-913 LTISEV
+913 LDITEV

-957 TFVVILLALFV
+957 TFVVILLALFI

-981 KSVNQQ
+981 KAANQQ
-987 TSNKVTIGDSE
+987 TATKVTIGDSE
-998 FSDLRGFHSEGL
+998 FADLRGFHSEGL
-1010 HGEMEKFED
+1010 HGDLEQFED
-1019 YSNNGPPA
+1019 YSNKGPPP
-1027 MVDLPDQRF
+1027 MVDLPDKRF

>member
-1 MNFNVTVLRRYMAA
+1 MNFNVTVLGGHMAA
-15 SYADSNNRPKGVILL
+15 SYLDSNNRPKGVILL
-30 MTILLTIHLFV
+30 MTILLTIHLFI
-41 PFVSADGMST
+41 PFVSADGMNT
-51 CQKNGGTCDDYSQS
+51 CQGVSSGVCDDYSES

-70 NQEDWINGTYDFRLE
+70 SQQDWVNGTYDFQLV
-85 DTDTIE
+85 DTDTITLE
-91 LDMVWAIHEF
+91 MVWAIHEF
-101 NRSALGFN
+101 NRSSLGLDN
-109 DGGDLEAEIASD
+109 IAGIDTLLQSD
-121 GLDPEDGAPADLIRN
+121 GIDEEDGAPADLIRT
-136 YFDLRPN
+136 YFDQRPN
-143 GPGTPTVRAQLK
+143 GQGTPTVRDQLK
-155 IELNNALDTSIENGF
+155 IELNNALETSIENGF
-170 GNIVDLTT
+170 GNIVGLTT
-178 DYTNSITQQGDTIQC
+178 DYTPSITQQGDIIPC

-201 AYSSEGAG
+201 VYSGEGAS

-222 TFTIK
+222 TFTIE

-235 VSTGNLDLERA
+235 DSTGNLDLERA

-251 VMGAEINTDFTLLT
+251 VMGAEINTNFTLLT

-280 ADIIQVGAGGSL
+280 ANITQVGAGGTL
-292 AARSGNPAYFAGE
+292 AARSGPPAYFAGE
-305 WTVDMLNAPQG
+305 WTVNRLN
-316 ASDTET
+316 DNDEKET
-322 AISVRLAHRDGSL
+322 PISVRLAHRDGSL

-358 DESAATI
+358 DESAASI

-375 DELMNDWGVSLLN
+375 DDLLSDWGISLLN
-388 LSDSATLP
+388 LSDTATLP
-396 LVTAD
+396 LVTSD

-414 EQLTSAFP
+414 DQLTSAFP
-422 VNDIASGISDS
+422 INDIAGGISDS
-433 VGSDDPITMND
+433 VGSDEVITMND
-444 LYWVSDALADGLPI
+444 LYWVSDALTDGLPT
-458 AGGLNYTHSSD
+458 AGGLNYTHSSG
-469 CLESPQSQQRNYCV
+469 CTEAPQGQQLNYCI
-483 QGTPAMSAEYP
+483 QGTSAMSAEYP

-520 LLEYVEVLQE
+520 LLEYVDVLQE
-530 SDLRNFLNSGLSI
+530 SDLRNLLNSGLSI
-543 ESVLPSTYLDSV
+543 ESVLPGSYLDSV
-555 IPEDLPPAELTLE
+555 IPDGLPPAELTLE

-573 WVRTIE
+573 WVRTID
-579 GEDRLTLTKS
+579 GEDRLILEKS

-603 DAYDW
+603 DPYDW
-608 RTAIRDED
+608 RTDIRDED

-631 KIELDISAL
+631 QIELDISAF

-650 LDVALDAEVSIY
+650 LDFALDAEVSIY
-662 RVVVPLEELDQNG
+662 RVMIPLEEIDQSG
-675 STRVNFEA
+675 STRINFEA

-694 IASRLAQPKSFDD
+694 IASRLAQPKTFDD

-712 SENQTYEVCDTE
+712 SEDQTYDVCDTN
-724 LSFQFTPEGLTDFS
+724 LSLQFTPEGLTDFS

-777 VKGLTGLDQDI
+777 VEGLTGLDQDI

-793 ITLSVKIPEVE
+793 ITLSVRIPEVE

-854 GLVSGSGVT
+854 GLVSGSGIT
-863 YPDPSGEKASYSF
+863 YPDPSGDKASYSF
-876 SGNTSIAEEYNLSLT
+876 SGNTSIAEEYDLSLT

-913 LTISEV
+913 LDITEV

-957 TFVVILLALFV
+957 TFVVILLALFI

-981 KSVNQQ
+981 KAANQQ
-987 TSNKVTIGDSE
+987 TATKVTIGDSE
-998 FSDLRGFHSEGL
+998 FADLRGFHSEGL
-1010 HGEMEKFED
+1010 HGDLEQFED
-1019 YSNNGPPA
+1019 YSNKGPPP
-1027 MVDLPDQRF
+1027 MVDLPDKRF